1 MKKLIIGIVVAAVVI
16 GAGYL
21 VIGRGMQVRASNT
34 GEAAPTAAPVKAD
47 SRVVAEA
54 KVAPARIARLSL
66 PTGGIVAAVLVNED
80 DQVTAGQT
88 IMRLDSSRQ
97 AAAVAQ
103 AEAQLQRAQA
113 ALAEVKAGSRDEE
126 RRSAQAALDA
136 AQARLDRFRNGPLP
150 AEVAAAKAALAEAQ
164 AAQRKTLEGSD
175 EQQIIAAQAEALDAA
190 AAVRQAQGAY
200 DRVKGDTNIGLR
212 PEALQLEHATNQYNA
227 AQARLAQLQKG
238 AGPADIAADRARVQ
252 RAQAQLDLLSA
263 INPTDVAAAEAEV
276 RRAQAQF
283 DLLAADPR
291 PEAIAAAEA
300 ETSAAQA
307 TLAQA
312 RIALAE
318 TELAAPFAGTIAAL
332 DARVGE
338 HVGIGN
344 PVVQLADLA
353 TLQIETDDL
362 TELSVVRVRKGAPAT
377 VTFDALPG
385 LTLAGQVIRIKPLGE
400 NKQGDMTYTVVIQ
413 PEQLDNRLRW
423 NMTAAVAIEPQ

>member
-1 MKKLIIGIVVAAVVI
+1 MKKLIIGIVVAIVLI
-16 GAGYL
+16 GVGYL
-21 VIGRGMQVRASNT
+21 VVGRGMQARATT
-34 GEAAPTAAPVKAD
+34 GEQAAPTAAPVRAD
-47 SRVVAEA
+47 GRVMAEA
-54 KVAPARIARLSL
+54 KVVPARVAGLSL
-66 PTGGIVAAVLVNED
+66 PTGGIVAEVLVNEGG
-80 DQVTAGQT
+80 QVAAGQT
-88 IMRLDSSRQ
+88 LVRLDSARQ

-113 ALAEVKAGSRDEE
+113 ALAELKAGSRGEE

-136 AQARLDRFRNGPLP
+136 AQARLDRTRNGPLP
-150 AEVAAAKAALAEAQ
+150 AEAAAAKAALAEAQ

-263 INPTDVAAAEAEV
+263 INPTDVSAAEAEV
-276 RRAQAQF
+276 RRARAQL
-283 DLLAADPR
+283 DLLAAGPR

-300 ETSAAQA
+300 EVANAKA
-307 TLAQA
+307 TLTQA
-312 RIALAE
+312 KIALVE
-318 TELAAPFAGTIAAL
+318 TELRAPFAGTIAAL

-338 HVGIGN
+338 HAGIGS
-344 PVVQLADLA
+344 PMVRLADLT

-362 TELSVVRVRKGAPAT
+362 TELNVVRVEEGAPAI
-377 VTFDALPG
+377 VTFDAIPG
-385 LTLAGQVIRIKPLGE
+385 LTLTGKVLRIKPLGE

>member
-1 MKKLIIGIVVAAVVI
+1 MKKLMIGIVVVAVVI
-16 GAGYL
+16 GVGYL
-21 VIGRGMQVRASNT
+21 LVGRGMQASATT
-34 GEAAPTAAPVKAD
+34 GEQAAPTAAPVRAD
-47 SRVVAEA
+47 GRVMAEA
-54 KVAPARIARLSL
+54 KVVPARVARLSL
-66 PTGGIVAAVLVNED
+66 PTGGIVAEALVAEGE
-80 DQVTAGQT
+80 QVAAGQT
-88 IMRLDSSRQ
+88 LVRLDSARQ

-113 ALAEVKAGSRDEE
+113 ALAELKAGARAEE

-136 AQARLDRFRNGPLP
+136 AQARLDRVRNGPLP

-190 AAVRQAQGAY
+190 AAVRQAQTAY
-200 DRVKGDTNIGLR
+200 DRVAGDTNIGLR
-212 PEALQLEHATNQYNA
+212 PEALQLEHATNAYNA
-227 AQARLAQLQKG
+227 AQARLTQLKKG
-238 AGPADIAADRARVQ
+238 SSPADIAAARARVQ
-252 RAQAQLDLLSA
+252 RAQAQLDLLTA
-263 INPTDVAAAEAEV
+263 INPADVAAAEAEV
-276 RRAQAQF
+276 RRAQAQL

-307 TLAQA
+307 ALAQA

-318 TELAAPFAGTIAAL
+318 TELRAPFAGTIAAL

-338 HVGIGN
+338 HVGPGI
-344 PVVQLADLA
+344 PMAQLADL
-353 TLQIETDDL
+353 TSFQIETDDL
-362 TELSVVRVRKGAPAT
+362 TELNVVRVQEGAPAT
-377 VTFDALPG
+377 VTFDALPN
-385 LTLAGQVIRIKPLGE
+385 LTLTGKVIRIKPLGE

-413 PEQLDNRLRW
+413 PAQLDARLRW